1 MLIAGTR
8 LGPYEVVGP
17 LGAGGMGEVYK
28 GLDTRVDRAVAI
40 KVLPT
45 DAVIDPEAGERFERE
60 ARALASLSHPRVC
73 GLFEYTHFN
82 DRAVLILEYLE
93 GQPLSERLARGRLPL
108 PEALRIGCGD
118 RRWTRRRASR
128 RPGSSRFE
136 ARQRDA
142 DEVRP
147 EAARFRHLAT
157 R

>member
-8 LGPYEVVGP
+8 LGPYEVVAA

-40 KVLPT
+40 KILPT

-82 DRAVLILEYLE
+82 DKAVLILELQVLLNWPQ
-93 GQPLSERLARGRLPL
+93 GLASLTQPGRVTAPEPARPL
-108 PEALRIGCGD
+108 
-118 RRWTRRRASR
+118 T
-128 RPGSSRFE
+128 
-136 ARQRDA
+136 
-142 DEVRP
+142 
-147 EAARFRHLAT
+147 
-157 R
+157 